1 MTEINE
7 KYLRPEVKVWVQTA
21 RRLKEDVK
29 QLEKKFTD
37 QEQILQSWKEASKKE
52 RELVESKNGTIERL
66 RTENTKLRYEIEQC
80 KKSGQYG
87 R

>member
-21 RRLKEDVK
+21 RRLKEEVENLK
-29 QLEKKFTD
+29 NKKAD
-37 QEQILQSWKEASKKE
+37 QEKIIQSWKDACRIE
-52 RELVESKNGTIERL
+52 RELVESKNETIK
-66 RTENTKLRYEIEQC
+66 KLKIELEKC
-80 KKSGQYG
+80 KKGTHPG